1 VLKVYGQARSR
12 AFRVIWLCNESNI
25 PYEHVPVTINVDK
38 AQCKEEW
45 YVELNPNGRVPTI
58 DDNGF
63 VMWESAAINLYLAK
77 KYESPLY
84 PRTDEGIGRMLQW
97 TLFVAND
104 IEAPMI
110 TVFINR
116 NGHPREKCDPLLHEL
131 TERQLPLKLKILEG
145 QLSRTPYFGG
155 DRWDM
160 ADFMVASV
168 LYLLFV
174 LGYDFSAFPKLGTWL
189 TASVERP
196 AAKAAR
202 RLREL
207 L

>member
-1 VLKVYGQARSR
+1 MLKIYGQARSR

-38 AQCKEEW
+38 AQCKEDW
-45 YVELNPNGRVPTI
+45 YVKLNPNARVPTI
-58 DDNGF
+58 EDDGF
-63 VMWESAAINLYLAK
+63 VMWESAAINLYLAE
-77 KYESPLY
+77 KYDSPIY
-84 PRTDEGIGRMLQW
+84 PRTSEGRGRMLQW
-97 TLFVAND
+97 AFFVAND
-104 IEAPMI
+104 IELPMI

-116 NGHPREKCDPLLHEL
+116 NGHPREKCDPVLHEVA
-131 TERQLPLKLKILEG
+131 ERQLSLKLKLLERH
-145 QLSRTPYFGG
+145 LSETAYFGG
-155 DRWDM
+155 DQWDM

-174 LGYDFSAFPKLGTWL
+174 IRYDFSGFPKLNAWL

-196 AAKAAR
+196 AAKEAR

-207 L
+207 F